1 MELPT
6 DASSPGPLP
15 PPPSPPPPPPSRPA
29 AAERHRPRL
38 PAPGELTTTW
48 RVVTALVW
56 AGVFVAFIAVWKTSV
71 ELGMTTWWL
80 GPLGDP
86 RPAPIRMLPYVPPTL
101 MVMITLSSSRFV
113 PYAGL
118 AASAVLA
125 AIGAAD
131 LSTTQGS
138 AVPRIAVVELA
149 IALAGL
155 LVSIAGFS
163 GRYRPAPDTD
173 PDR

>member
-1 MELPT
+1 M
-6 DASSPGPLP
+6 A
-15 PPPSPPPPPPSRPA
+15 
-29 AAERHRPRL
+29 
-38 PAPGELTTTW
+38 
-48 RVVTALVW
+48 TALVW
-56 AGVFVAFIAVWKTSV
+56 AGVFVAMIAVWKTST

-86 RPAPIRMLPYVPPTL
+86 MPAPVRMLPFVPPTL
-101 MVMITLSSSRFV
+101 MAVIALSGNRFV

-131 LSTTQGS
+131 LATTHGS
-138 AVPRIAVVELA
+138 AVPRIALVELA

-163 GRYRPAPDTD
+163 GRYRATPAPAPTH
-173 PDR
+173 PRSEARPRVEGPGAGPSTLG